1 MVEYNPGAGSGGASG
16 YVNPGTYGQTQM
28 YLGST
33 FSTVNAP
40 QWASVDQ
47 EVNLLNQMYASG
59 DMEGYQNLV
68 NLVKKAGFSSFEEAL
83 LGASLDPEKETRSW
97 EEYLQFRAQDP
108 GIQAWL
114 KEYGPEEPGGN
125 GADGP
130 FRYSTTTST
139 ISPESAAATDIDTV
153 FQAEL
158 GRRATDAEIRAYT
171 KLLNKQQAANPQT
184 TVQSGTQSG
193 NNRNTNSST
202 TGGFDPARFAM
213 EYAQS
218 QPEYAENFAATTFMS
233 VLDRA
238 ISSPNALDD
247 IASGR

>member
-1 MVEYNPGAGSGGASG
+1 MAELPKPGSSGAASG
-16 YVNPGTYGQTQM
+16 FVNPGTYGQTQM

-40 QWASVDQ
+40 QWVSIDQ
-47 EVNLLNQMYASG
+47 EVNLLNQMYASN

-68 NLVKKAGFSSFEEAL
+68 DLVKKAGYSSFEEAL

-97 EEYLQFRAQDP
+97 EEYLQFLATSPKR
-108 GIQAWL
+108 QAWL
-114 KEYGPEEPGGN
+114 KEHGPEELGGN

-171 KLLNKQQAANPQT
+171 KLLNKQQSANPQT
-184 TVQSGTQSG
+184 TVQAGTQKG
-193 NNRNTNSST
+193 NNRDGTTTT

-247 IASGR
+247 IAGGR